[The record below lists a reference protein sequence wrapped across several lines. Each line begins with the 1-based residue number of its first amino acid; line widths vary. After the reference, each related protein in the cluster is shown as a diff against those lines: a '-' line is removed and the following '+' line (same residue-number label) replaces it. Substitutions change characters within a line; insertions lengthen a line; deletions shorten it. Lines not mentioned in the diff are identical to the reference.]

1 MTTVTLS
8 VTGMKCDAC
17 ENLIHDALMEK
28 EGVISVKADHQART
42 VEIEYEESKADLE
55 SLKQTIVNQGFKVPG
70 FGGPSLIDRIKE
82 FFSTLLQ
89 FFKS

>member
-1 MTTVTLS
+1 MAKVTLS

-28 EGVISVKADHQART
+28 DGVTEVKADHEAKT
-42 VEIEYEESKADLE
+42 VEIDYDENKVELDV
-55 SLKQTIVNQGFKVPG
+55 LKQTIVEQGFKVAG
-70 FGGPSLIDRIKE
+70 FGERSLLDKIKE
-82 FFSTLLQ
+82 FIDTLLQ

>member
-1 MTTVTLS
+1 MAKVILP

-28 EGVISVKADHQART
+28 EGVVSVKADHQAKK
-42 VEIEYEESKADLE
+42 VEIEYEEEKVSLDT
-55 SLKQTIVNQGFKVPG
+55 LKQIIVDQGFKVEG
-70 FGGPSLIDRIKE
+70 FGQQSLFDKIKA
-82 FFSTLLQ
+82 FVDTLMQ

>member
-1 MTTVTLS
+1 MAKVTLS

-28 EGVISVKADHQART
+28 EGVAEVKADHEAKT
-42 VEIEYEESKADLE
+42 VEIDYDDNKVELDV
-55 SLKQTIVNQGFKVPG
+55 LKQTIVEQGFKVAG
-70 FGGPSLIDRIKE
+70 FGEQSLLDKIKE
-82 FFSTLLQ
+82 FIDTLLQ